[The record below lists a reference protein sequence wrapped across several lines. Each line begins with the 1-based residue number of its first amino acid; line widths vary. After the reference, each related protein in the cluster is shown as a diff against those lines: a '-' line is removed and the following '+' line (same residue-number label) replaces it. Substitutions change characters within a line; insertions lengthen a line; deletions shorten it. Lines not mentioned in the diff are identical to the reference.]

1 MDING
6 FFPMLNHRN
15 VCIVRY
21 FLHNLIMDKYIFLF
35 VKEHFSTTGLDIP
48 PETFSSIK
56 TEIFNTTYLDEPY
69 GKCTKTSPGL
79 ELYVISNVLCV
90 SIQEIYTM

>member
-1 MDING
+1 MEWRFSILMDING

-48 PETFSSIK
+48 SEHFSLLRWKSLTQPTLMNLMENAPK
-56 TEIFNTTYLDEPY
+56 LHPVSN
-69 GKCTKTSPGL
+69 CT
-79 ELYVISNVLCV
+79 
-90 SIQEIYTM
+90 